1 MCFSIYPIVNNIK
14 SHIRPTRLNRLPE
27 SLRRELKR
35 ARLKRGW
42 GQLELGR
49 RIGLP
54 QAHISAIET
63 GKTVPR
69 FDTLLD
75 LVRVL
80 DRDLVMVPRALVP
93 AVQALVRDHRRRTG
107 DRHDDE
113 DERPL
118 YADDDTEDQ
127 GRPAR

>member
-1 MCFSIYPIVNNIK
+1 MK
-14 SHIRPTRLNRLPE
+14 ATRLNRLPE
-27 SLRRELKR
+27 ELRLELKQ

-42 GQLELGR
+42 SQVELGR
-49 RIGLP
+49 RVGLP
-54 QAHISAIET
+54 QAHISGIET

-93 AVQALVRDHRRRTG
+93 AVQALIRDYRRGTG
-107 DRHDDE
+107 ARHDDE
-113 DERPL
+113 GERSL
-118 YADDDTEDQ
+118 YADDDTEGQ
-127 GRPAR
+127 GGPAR